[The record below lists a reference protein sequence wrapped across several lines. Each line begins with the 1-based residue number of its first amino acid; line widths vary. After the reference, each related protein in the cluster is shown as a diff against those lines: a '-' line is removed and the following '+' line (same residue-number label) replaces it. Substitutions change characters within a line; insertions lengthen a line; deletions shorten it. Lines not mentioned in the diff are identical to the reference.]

1 MKLYKKAY
9 LILMAIFALTLSTT
23 SCSNDDPELD
33 DNSEYN
39 GVVGTNKPVSIL
51 PVLDWQTSNENIKS
65 MQSSKLNLVLDT
77 HDKLRYTDLS
87 GDVTL
92 EYLFSE
98 NKLINVILTQR
109 NISNL
114 NDARNAWCKKYSTLQ
129 TGEEAC
135 LMVSNDN
142 STLAYGRQ
150 FAGNEYRYVT
160 FVWTYIDPE
169 EEEPEGHDFTPTG
182 EKDGHPYVD
191 LGTGIGWALYN
202 VGNNNGSL
210 ENSGNPY
217 MWGETTYKSDC
228 HWWYYSLYTGNVN
241 SYLDSSKFYTPAND
255 ISGSSYDVAK
265 NKMGGDWRM
274 PSRAE
279 ASSLLNNCTIE
290 PYTYNTTEG
299 YAITGPTG
307 KSIFIPAKGYKYR
320 TDTHNSWKACIWT
333 STADSYGTAYHLS
346 ISDKN
351 DSEVTSKERFRG
363 LYVRG
368 VINL

>member
-9 LILMAIFALTLSTT
+9 LMLMAIFALALSTT
-23 SCSNDDPELD
+23 SCNNDDPELD
-33 DNSEYN
+33 DN
-39 GVVGTNKPVSIL
+39 VIGTNKPVSIL
-51 PVLDWQTSNENIKS
+51 PILDWQTSNENIKS
-65 MQSSKLNLVLDT
+65 MQSSKLKLVLDT
-77 HDKLRYTDLS
+77 HDKLKYTDLS
-87 GDVTL
+87 GEVTL

-129 TGEEAC
+129 TSEEAC
-135 LMVSNDN
+135 LIVSNDN

-150 FAGNEYRYVT
+150 FDGNEYRYVT

-169 EEEPEGHDFTPTG
+169 EEEPEGPDFTPTG
-182 EKDGHPYVD
+182 VKDGHPYVD

-202 VGNNNGSL
+202 VGNNISYL
-210 ENSGNPY
+210 ENPGNPY

-241 SYLDSSKFYTPAND
+241 SYLDSSKFYTPTND

-265 NKMGGDWRM
+265 NKMGGNWRM

-279 ASSLLNNCTIE
+279 ASSLLNNCTIK
-290 PYTYNTTEG
+290 PYTYKSVEG

-320 TDTHNSWKACIWT
+320 TNTNNAWKACIWT
-333 STADSYGTAYHLS
+333 STADTYGAAYYLS
-346 ISDKN
+346 ISYNN
-351 DSEVTSKERFRG
+351 DSKVTSIERYRG